1 MPIYEYSCQ
10 KCGTRLEVMQKITDK
25 PLKRCKSCGGKLEK
39 EWSTTS
45 FQLKGSGWYVTDYAA
60 KKSVVGE
67 KEPARS
73 ESATTADGAPESKA
87 ETKAGA
93 KAETEAAPAA
103 TKSDTAAGSTA
114 EETGRK
120 KTSRPAAT
128 SNGSKS
134 D

>member
-1 MPIYEYSCQ
+1 MPIYEYSCR
-10 KCGTRLEVMQKITDK
+10 KCGARTEVMQKITDK

-39 EWSTTS
+39 EWSTSS

-60 KKSVVGE
+60 KKPVAGE
-67 KEPARS
+67 KEPLKS
-73 ESATTADGAPESKA
+73 EGATKTDGAADSKPA
-87 ETKAGA
+87 TETKA
-93 KAETEAAPAA
+93 EPAA
-103 TKSDTAAGSTA
+103 SPAAAA
-114 EETGRK
+114 EETKRK

>member
-39 EWSTTS
+39 EWSTSS

-60 KKSVVGE
+60 KKGPVE
-67 KEPARS
+67 KEPAKS
-73 ESATTADGAPESKA
+73 ESAPPSEGAAETKADTKA
-87 ETKAGA
+87 ETKAA
-93 KAETEAAPAA
+93 PVAESKAEP
-103 TKSDTAAGSTA
+103 AAGSSTTAA
-114 EETGRK
+114 EETKRK
-120 KTSRPAAT
+120 KTSRPPAT

>member
-10 KCGTRLEVMQKITDK
+10 KCRARVEVMQKITDK

-39 EWSTTS
+39 EWSTSS

-60 KKSVVGE
+60 KKPGAGE
-67 KEPARS
+67 KESAAKS
-73 ESATTADGAPESKA
+73 ESTSKTDGAT
-87 ETKAGA
+87 ETKAA
-93 KAETEAAPAA
+93 PASETKAEPAA
-103 TKSDTAAGSTA
+103 STNAAAA
-114 EETGRK
+114 EETKRK
-120 KTSRPAAT
+120 KTPRPVST

>member
-10 KCGTRLEVMQKITDK
+10 KCHARTEVMQKITDK

-39 EWSTTS
+39 EWSTSS

-60 KKSVVGE
+60 KKSGAGD
-67 KEPARS
+67 KETAAKSEGATKTEGGTETTKNAAPAS
-73 ESATTADGAPESKA
+73 T
-87 ETKAGA
+87 ETKA
-93 KAETEAAPAA
+93 EPAPA
-103 TKSDTAAGSTA
+103 SSSA
-114 EETGRK
+114 EETKRK

>member
-10 KCGTRLEVMQKITDK
+10 KCHARTEVMQKITDK

-39 EWSTTS
+39 EWSTSS

-60 KKSVVGE
+60 KKSGAGE
-67 KEPARS
+67 KESGAKS
-73 ESATTADGAPESKA
+73 EGATKTEGAA
-87 ETKAGA
+87 ETKPAPA
-93 KAETEAAPAA
+93 STETKAEPAA
-103 TKSDTAAGSTA
+103 TTNAA
-114 EETGRK
+114 EETKRK

>member
-10 KCGTRLEVMQKITDK
+10 KCGVRLEVMQKITDK

-45 FQLKGSGWYVTDYAA
+45 FQLKGTGWYVTDYAA
-60 KKSVVGE
+60 KKSGAGE

-73 ESATTADGAPESKA
+73 ESAPQTEGASESKA
-87 ETKAGA
+87 VPAAETK
-93 KAETEAAPAA
+93 TEPAA
-103 TKSDTAAGSTA
+103 KSTTGA
-114 EETGRK
+114 EETKRK
-120 KTSRPAAT
+120 KTSRPATT

>member
-10 KCGTRLEVMQKITDK
+10 KCSARVEVMQKITDK

-39 EWSTTS
+39 EWSTSS

-60 KKSVVGE
+60 KKSGAGE
-67 KEPARS
+67 KESAKG
-73 ESATTADGAPESKA
+73 ESATQTGGAA
-87 ETKAGA
+87 ETKTTPATET
-93 KAETEAAPAA
+93 KAEPAAAASAPAA
-103 TKSDTAAGSTA
+103 A
-114 EETGRK
+114 EETKRK

-128 SNGSKS
+128 SNGSKR

>member
-10 KCGTRLEVMQKITDK
+10 KCRARIEVMQKITDK

-39 EWSTTS
+39 EWSTSS

-60 KKSVVGE
+60 KKPGAGE
-67 KEPARS
+67 KESAPKGDS
-73 ESATTADGAPESKA
+73 SSSSATKTDGSAA
-87 ETKAGA
+87 ETKTATAPAEA
-93 KAETEAAPAA
+93 KAETAADTKAA
-103 TKSDTAAGSTA
+103 AA
-114 EETGRK
+114 EETKSK

-128 SNGSKS
+128 SNGSKR